1 MFRSGVTRRLVTLAW
16 IASVRFVSAER
27 KSAHTLLNMKRTL
40 RPHHDTSK
48 IHGIIFD
55 MDGTLTEPNSIDFKA
70 MYVRNGLERVPGTDI
85 LTLINRMPDEQRAAA
100 MEVILEEEM
109 LGIERMMLRP
119 HLHTTLD
126 ALLLSQLRVA
136 LSTRNCAIALDKFIE
151 RANIPHSTFH
161 PALHRDSLDGI
172 NKPDPAVAK
181 HILDHW
187 EIPAGEEH
195 LVWFVGDSLDDV
207 ACGKA
212 AGCST
217 CLITTGSNHHVVTQN
232 PDLVDLVIDSLD
244 ELIAHLKLD
253 LPNK

>member
-1 MFRSGVTRRLVTLAW
+1 MLGTSITRRVVALVW
-16 IASVRFVSAER
+16 ITSLRAISSEKKSTR
-27 KSAHTLLNMKRTL
+27 KHVLNMKRIL
-40 RPHHDTSK
+40 RPHHEISR

-70 MYVRNGLERVPGTDI
+70 MYERNGLKRVPGSDI
-85 LTLINRMPDEQRAAA
+85 LTLVNNLPDERRQAA
-100 MEVILEEEM
+100 MNVILEEEM

-126 ALLLSQLRVA
+126 TLVLSELRVA
-136 LSTRNCAIALDKFIE
+136 LSTRNCATALEKFIE
-151 RANIPHSTFH
+151 HSKIPSSIFH

-187 EIPAGEEH
+187 KVPTGEEH

-217 CLITTGSNHHVVTQN
+217 CLITTDSNHHIVHHN

-244 ELIAHLKLD
+244 ELVHHLKLRKND
-253 LPNK
+253 